1 MKKEKAENFQN
12 NSESNVKEDLPIVD
26 KNVSKQGIHNFI
38 SIIVVEIL
46 YLFFVEIGFRI
57 IFGSSLLDWAVVRIL
72 VSSLAVGGL
81 LAFITNPMKPIIRKI
96 ILILFNFLVVLYSW
110 LQLCFM
116 DFLGSF
122 ISMGSAEQGTKIT
135 DYIGDFLVSVSPK
148 NYFLFI
154 LFVLFILYIIF
165 EKKITRAK
173 YNKKLIFSSFNTY
186 ICALLYAFVVIFLF
200 MLTLDLNFMQN
211 KYQTISNKELFKNTT
226 NPALAIKNFG
236 TTTYFLLDL
245 KSTLFG
251 LEENIDIISPNET
264 KEIEKI
270 ETNYSRHI
278 DDTVWD
284 MVIEEEKDS
293 NFIKLNQYFKNR
305 EITDKNEY
313 TGIFEGKNL
322 IVVMMESVGS
332 AVFDKKYSEYF
343 PTLHKLYNE
352 GITAVNHYSPR
363 NNCATGESELTTATS
378 LYSIET
384 TCTVNTY
391 KNNVY
396 PEALLSMFK
405 TNDYYTSAYHDY
417 TDQYYNRSYY
427 EKNFGAIDF
436 YNVKGLNMSYN
447 PVYVE
452 WPSDVVF
459 VEKALPKF
467 INKERFASF
476 MVTVTA
482 HSPYMYSSEQGN
494 KYISLFKDLNVDTT
508 TKRYLSKIKVVD
520 LAIEKMLEELT
531 KANKLDDTV
540 IVLYGD
546 HYPYALSNK
555 EYNSLTEIDI
565 TVNQEMDRTPLIIY
579 NSAVESKAITKY
591 ATQLDIA
598 PTILNMFGID
608 YDPRFYLGHD
618 LLSEYDDYAIFP
630 DNSWYAQIGFYNA
643 SKGIFI
649 PKDSTVD
656 AEFYDEYIIKMNG
669 RVAELRNMSALAI
682 KKDYFKNLF
691 KKINAKKEE
700 LEREQELQSTK
711 GSEE

>member
-1 MKKEKAENFQN
+1 MKDKKRKNTQN
-12 NSESNVKEDLPIVD
+12 NNK
-26 KNVSKQGIHNFI
+26 KNVNSKSTNVNNNSVNDNEHKKKLFFMLL
-38 SIIVVEIL
+38 VEII
-46 YLFFVEIGFRI
+46 YLFLVEIGFKV
-57 IFGSSLLDWAVVRIL
+57 IFGSTILDWSTLRIL
-72 VSSLAVGGL
+72 VSSTMIGGL
-81 LAFITNPMKPIIRKI
+81 LFFVTSPMKPILKKI
-96 ILILFNFLVVLYSW
+96 ILITFNFLVVIYSW

-116 DFLGSF
+116 DFLGAF

-135 DYIGDFLVSVSPK
+135 DYIGDFIVSVSPK

-154 LFVLFILYIIF
+154 IFILFVLYIIF
-165 EKKITRAK
+165 EKKIIK
-173 YNKKLIFSSFNTY
+173 SEGNKELSLKALTTY
-186 ICALLYAFVVIFLF
+186 YWVLLYVLVTSLLF

-226 NPALAIKNFG
+226 NPSLAIKNFG
-236 TTTYFLLDL
+236 TTVYFMLDL

-251 LEENIDIISPNET
+251 TNNESEYTPIILSEEP
-264 KEIEKI
+264 KKI
-270 ETNYSRHI
+270 ETDNSRHI
-278 DDTVWD
+278 DDTIWD
-284 MVIEEEKDS
+284 LVIKEEKDAS
-293 NFIKLNQYFKNR
+293 FTKLNQYFKNR

-313 TGIFEGKNL
+313 TGIFKGKNL

-332 AVFDKKYSEYF
+332 AVFERKYSEYF
-343 PTLHKLYNE
+343 PTLHKLYSD

-405 TNDYYTSAYHDY
+405 TNGYYTSAYHDY

-436 YNVKGLNMSYN
+436 FNVKGLNMSYN
-447 PVYVE
+447 SAYVE

-467 INKERFASF
+467 IDKEHFASF
-476 MVTVTA
+476 MVTVTS

-494 KYISLFKDLNVDTT
+494 KYMSLFDDLNVDTT
-508 TKRYLSKIKVVD
+508 TKRYLSKVKVVD
-520 LAIEKMLEELT
+520 LAIEKMIQELAEAGKLE
-531 KANKLDDTV
+531 DTV

-579 NSAVESKAITKY
+579 NSNVDSKAITKY
-591 ATQLDIA
+591 ATQLDIT
-598 PTILNMFGID
+598 PTLLNMFGID

-618 LLSEYDDYAIFP
+618 LLSEYNDYAVFP
-630 DNSWYAQIGFYNA
+630 DNSWYSQIGFYNA
-643 SKGIFI
+643 SKGVFL
-649 PKDSTVD
+649 PKDPTTE
-656 AEFYDEYIIKMNG
+656 AGFYDEEIIKMNEQ
-669 RVAELRNMSALAI
+669 VNELRNMSALAI
-682 KKDYFKNLF
+682 KKNYFKNLF
-691 KKINAKKEE
+691 AKLEAKQEE
-700 LEREQELQSTK
+700 LKENQVE
-711 GSEE
+711 SEE